1 MNDFKPI
8 IILVAPQMGENIG
21 ATARAMKNFG
31 LNSLRIVTPRDGW
44 PNEQARSNA
53 VGAVNIIDSAE
64 IYSSLEDSIKDLEY
78 LYATTCIKRVMNKD
92 YIFSQNLTF
101 DYPYSAKV
109 GIMFGRENNGLS
121 NEEIS
126 LANKVITIN
135 TTEFSS
141 LNIAQAVIVICY
153 ELFRN
158 SASREDIYNIQ
169 KLANKEEIEYFL
181 KNLFS
186 KLDKTGFFKAPEKK
200 LIMQQNITNIFMRI
214 NNLSAPEVQT
224 LQGIIKSLN
233 NPKFGKS

>member
-1 MNDFKPI
+1 MNPI

-21 ATARAMKNFG
+21 ATARAMKNFS
-31 LNSLRIVTPRDGW
+31 LNELRIVAPRDGW

-53 VGAVNIIDSAE
+53 VGAVNIIDSAK
-64 IYSSLEDSIKDLEY
+64 IYDSLENSIKDLEY

-92 YIFSQNLTF
+92 YVFSHNLSL
-101 DYPYSAKV
+101 DYPSLQRV

-126 LANKVITIN
+126 LANKIITIN

-141 LNIAQAVIVICY
+141 LNIAQAVIIICY

-158 SASREDIYNIQ
+158 SNPREDIYNIQ
-169 KLANKEEIEYFL
+169 KLATKQELRYFL
-181 KNLFS
+181 ENLFT

-200 LIMQQNITNIFMRI
+200 LNMQQNIINIFMRI
-214 NNLSAPEVQT
+214 NNLSSPEVQT
-224 LQGIIKSLN
+224 LQGIIKSLDR
-233 NPKFGKS
+233 

>member
-1 MNDFKPI
+1 MKPI

-31 LNSLRIVTPRDGW
+31 LDELRIITPRDGW
-44 PNEQARSNA
+44 PNEQARNNA
-53 VGAVNIIDSAE
+53 VGAVNIIDDAK
-64 IYSSLEDSIKDLEY
+64 IYNSLEECIKDLEY
-78 LYATTCIKRVMNKD
+78 LYANTCIKRAMNKD
-92 YIFSQNLTF
+92 YVFSQNLTT
-101 DYPYSAKV
+101 DYPNSAKV

-126 LANKVITIN
+126 LANKIITIN

-141 LNIAQAVIVICY
+141 LNIAQAVIIVCY

-169 KLANKEEIEYFL
+169 KLATKEEIDHFL
-181 KNLFS
+181 TNLFG
-186 KLDKTGFFKAPEKK
+186 KLDKAGFFKAPDKK
-200 LIMQQNITNIFMRI
+200 HSMQQNITNIFMRI
-214 NNLSAPEVQT
+214 NNLSTPEVQT

-233 NPKFGKS
+233 Q

>member
-1 MNDFKPI
+1 MNPI

-31 LNSLRIVTPRDGW
+31 LNELRIVAPRDGW
-44 PNEQARSNA
+44 PSEQARSNA
-53 VGAVNIIDSAE
+53 VGAVDIIDSAK
-64 IYSSLEDSIKDLEY
+64 IYDNLENSIKDLEY

-92 YIFSQNLTF
+92 YVFSQNLIS
-101 DYPYSAKV
+101 DYPNYAKV

-126 LANKVITIN
+126 LANKIITIN

-158 SASREDIYNIQ
+158 SKSKEDIHNIQ
-169 KLANKEEIEYFL
+169 KLATKEEVEYFL
-181 KNLFS
+181 TNLFD
-186 KLDKTGFFKAPEKK
+186 KLDKTNFFKIPERKS
-200 LIMQQNITNIFMRI
+200 IMQQNITNIFMRI
-214 NNLSAPEVQT
+214 NNLSTPEVQT
-224 LQGIIKSLN
+224 LQGIIKSLHN
-233 NPKFGKS
+233 F

>member
-1 MNDFKPI
+1 MSPI

-31 LNSLRIVTPRDGW
+31 LNELRIIAPRDGW

-53 VGAVNIIDSAE
+53 VGAVNIIDNAK
-64 IYSSLEDSIKDLEY
+64 IYDSLEECIKDLEY

-92 YIFSQNLTF
+92 YVFSQNLNS
-101 DYPYSAKV
+101 DYPSLVKV

-121 NEEIS
+121 NEEIA
-126 LANKVITIN
+126 LANNIITIN
-135 TTEFSS
+135 TTKFNS

-158 SASREDIYNIQ
+158 SISREDVHNVQ
-169 KLANKEEIEYFL
+169 KLATKEEIDHFL
-181 KNLFS
+181 TNLFG
-186 KLDKTGFFKAPEKK
+186 KLDKTGFFKIPERKP
-200 LIMQQNITNIFMRI
+200 IMQQNITNIFMRI
-214 NNLSAPEVQT
+214 NNLSTPEIQT

-233 NPKFGKS
+233 NS

>member
-1 MNDFKPI
+1 MKPI

-31 LNSLRIVTPRDGW
+31 LDELRIITPRDGW

-53 VGAVNIIDSAE
+53 VGAVNIIDNAR
-64 IYSSLEDSIKDLEY
+64 IYNSLEECIKDLEY
-78 LYATTCIKRVMNKD
+78 LYATTCIKRAMNKD
-92 YIFSQNLTF
+92 YVFSQNLTT
-101 DYPYSAKV
+101 DYPNSAKV

-126 LANKVITIN
+126 LANKIITIN

-141 LNIAQAVIVICY
+141 LNIAQAVIIVCY

-158 SASREDIYNIQ
+158 SESREDIYNIQ
-169 KLANKEEIEYFL
+169 KLATKGQIDDFL
-181 KNLFS
+181 THLFG
-186 KLDKTGFFKAPEKK
+186 KLDKAGFFKIPERK

-214 NNLSAPEVQT
+214 NNFSTPEIQT

-233 NPKFGKS
+233 NN